1 MFHGLLSGLVSCQ
14 PYNLLRLY
22 MRCLSTPRMH
32 YVLCAFIFLPKLSP
46 LLPSLPLPSHPDE
59 FLILTQGLLQKL
71 DRGNLLLPEFLASYL
86 HRSTTDH
93 SYH

>member
-1 MFHGLLSGLVSCQ
+1 MLHGLLSGLVSCQ

-22 MRCLSTPRMH
+22 MRCPSTPRMH
-32 YVLCAFIFLPKLSP
+32 CVLCAFISLPKLSP

-71 DRGNLLLPEFLASYL
+71 DRGDLLLPVSLASYL
-86 HRSTTDH
+86 YLSTTDH